1 MTTLDFTE
9 TNYNSCTIQIAF
21 DVKMSVLA
29 AYYEEA

>member
-1 MTTLDFTE
+1 MTTFTY
-9 TNYNSCTIQIAF
+9 TATDYNSYTIQIAF